1 MSSENTKNSDEAGR
15 PSKVSMQ
22 QRNSHPAVDPSALK
36 AMLVDASGNGTMTT
50 TNLNSAVPGEQITT
64 TVLRKRE
71 KISVA
76 KEKRAA
82 KTIAVIIFVF
92 TFCW

>member
-1 MSSENTKNSDEAGR
+1 MSSENTKNSDETTK
-15 PSKVSMQ
+15 PTKVSMQ
-22 QRNSHPAVDPSALK
+22 QPRNSHPKVDPTALK
-36 AMLVDASGNGTMTT
+36 SMLVDASGNGTMTT
-50 TNLNSAVPGEQITT
+50 TNLNSAPGELAT

-82 KTIAVIIFVF
+82 KTIAVSN
-92 TFCW
+92 

>member
-1 MSSENTKNSDEAGR
+1 MSSEAKNSDESRA
-15 PSKVSMQ
+15 PKLSTQQ
-22 QRNSHPAVDPSALK
+22 QRNSEVDPNTLK
-36 AMLVDASGNGTMTT
+36 AVLSDNGTLKT
-50 TNLNSAVPGEQITT
+50 TNLNSAHSEQLTT

-92 TFCW
+92 VFCW